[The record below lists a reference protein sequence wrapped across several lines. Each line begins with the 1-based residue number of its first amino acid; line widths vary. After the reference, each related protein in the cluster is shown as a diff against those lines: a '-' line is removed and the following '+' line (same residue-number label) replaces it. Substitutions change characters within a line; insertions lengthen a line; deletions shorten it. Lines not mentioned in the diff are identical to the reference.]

1 MRGWVYIIANKSL
14 PNLLKIGFS
23 TKDPIIRAQEF
34 NGTGIPYDF
43 QVLYDAIVINPREV
57 EQRVHK
63 HLAIN
68 RENKEWFRID
78 LENAISAIR
87 FIAND
92 IILENFHA
100 KNLDIPKQERDKS
113 NQLNITAT
121 NKCHFINYGNC
132 NGEILNYKGVFYCEK
147 HNSDEKKKR
156 FAFARANI
164 SS

>member
-100 KNLDIPKQERDKS
+100 KIHTHQNKNE
-113 NQLNITAT
+113 T
-121 NKCHFINYGNC
+121 NRTN
-132 NGEILNYKGVFYCEK
+132 
-147 HNSDEKKKR
+147 
-156 FAFARANI
+156 
-164 SS
+164 